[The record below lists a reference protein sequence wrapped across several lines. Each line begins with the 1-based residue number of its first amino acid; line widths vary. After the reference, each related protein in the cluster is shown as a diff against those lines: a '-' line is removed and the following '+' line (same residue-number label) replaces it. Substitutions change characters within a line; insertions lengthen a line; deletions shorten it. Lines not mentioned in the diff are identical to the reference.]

1 VPNTNKNTII
11 FILIGVIIILGAVS
25 IFNNYNN
32 SKNSL
37 PPQMLLSEEEWDFG
51 LVKPDEK
58 PSHIFTIKNEGN
70 EDLILERV
78 KSSCGCVKTTIS
90 TKNIKLGKSAELKV
104 TFNTTGYEGKVKK
117 DIHIKSNDP
126 YEPERRITLSIEI
139 EHQPKPIISLSK
151 TEWDIGLLSQGDNP
165 TLTFT
170 IENQGDENLIIDK
183 IDSFEHI
190 KHNIDTPLTVLP
202 EEKYKAVLT
211 YNSNDHELGEF
222 RESIGLYCNDPKKK
236 ALSFHVK
243 GYIKEKSEP
252 MVSIYPV
259 GTNLSLA
266 ADSEEGAIGR
276 FTMENLG
283 DKSIKIISINTSI
296 DYLVPL
302 RSEFELGSKEKED
315 FQIVLLK
322 DKAKDEIKGGD
333 ESEEY
338 LYLTIALP
346 IKISK

>member
-1 VPNTNKNTII
+1 
-11 FILIGVIIILGAVS
+11 
-25 IFNNYNN
+25 
-32 SKNSL
+32 
-37 PPQMLLSEEEWDFG
+37 M
-51 LVKPDEK
+51 
-58 PSHIFTIKNEGN
+58 
-70 EDLILERV
+70 
-78 KSSCGCVKTTIS
+78 
-90 TKNIKLGKSAELKV
+90 
-104 TFNTTGYEGKVKK
+104 KK
-117 DIHIKSNDP
+117 DIYIKSNDP

-151 TEWDIGLLSQGDNP
+151 TEWDVGLLSQGDNP

-190 KHNIDTPLTVLP
+190 KHNIDTPLSILP

-211 YNSNDHELGEF
+211 YISNDHELGEF
-222 RESIGLYCNDPKKK
+222 RESIRIFCNDPKKK
-236 ALSFHVK
+236 EFFFNIK
-243 GYIKEKSEP
+243 GYCSEKSEP
-252 MVSIYPV
+252 AVKISPV

-283 DKSIKIISINTSI
+283 DKLIKIISINTSV
-296 DYLVPL
+296 DYIAPL

-333 ESEEY
+333 GSEEY